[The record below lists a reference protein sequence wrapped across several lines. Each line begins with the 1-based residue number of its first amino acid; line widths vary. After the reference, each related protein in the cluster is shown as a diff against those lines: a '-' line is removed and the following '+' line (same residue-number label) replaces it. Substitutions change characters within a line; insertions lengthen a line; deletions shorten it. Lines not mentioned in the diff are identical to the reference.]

1 MTKTLP
7 TTQTQR
13 GVYSRQI
20 AFVAAFLLPTA
31 KFLEIPRILAK
42 YTMGDLLL
50 PALLHAL
57 SQLLLLL
64 AVLYAASR
72 SETPLIE
79 RLQSLLGKSIYVL
92 YGIYA
97 AYFLFAAVLPLL
109 DMEKFVYAAFFDTAP
124 TTFSFAFFFIFSAYV
139 CAKGIKA
146 VARSADICLFLF
158 LLPFLALLVMGFSA
172 ADFSSLMPL
181 FERDFSASASA
192 FRRSQPYFSDVVL
205 LLPLLLHLSYK
216 KGDGVKVAAG
226 YAAGSLFT
234 LLFLAVF
241 FGIFSSIAAR
251 EHYAFS
257 KIAQYFPALSVVGR
271 IDLVFVYL
279 LSVVLLFYTC
289 LPLQYSTT
297 LLANI
302 LGAKRKT
309 WISAVLNFFLFIG
322 VLFLNKYYDTIHNFV
337 SGNLFFIFIIFADM
351 VPLFLLFL
359 PKSSPT
365 ARRKTGR
372 KKGEIAYA

>member
-1 MTKTLP
+1 MTKTIANV
-7 TTQTQR
+7 QTQSV
-13 GVYSRQI
+13 VYSRQI
-20 AFVAAFLLPTA
+20 AFVAAFLLPMA

-50 PALLHAL
+50 PALLHVL
-57 SQLLLLL
+57 SQALILL

-72 SETPLIE
+72 NETPLIE
-79 RLQSLLGKSIYVL
+79 RLKSLFGKGIYVF

-97 AYFLFAAVLPLL
+97 AYFLFAAVLPLF

-139 CAKGIKA
+139 CAKGIKSI
-146 VARSADICLFLF
+146 ARSADICLFLF
-158 LLPFLALLVMGFSA
+158 LLPFLALIVMGFSA
-172 ADFSSLMPL
+172 ADFANLMPL
-181 FERDFSASASA
+181 FEADFSASATA
-192 FRRSQPYFSDVVL
+192 FRRSQPYFSDVIL
-205 LLPLLLHLSYK
+205 LLPLLLNLSYK
-216 KGDGVKVAAG
+216 KGDGVKIVTG
-226 YAAGSLFT
+226 YAAGALFT
-234 LLFLAVF
+234 ILFLSVF
-241 FGIFSSIAAR
+241 FGIFSSVAAR

-289 LPLQYSTT
+289 LPLQYATT
-297 LLANI
+297 LVANI
-302 LGAKRKT
+302 FGTTRKT

-322 VLFLNKYYDTIHNFV
+322 VLFLNKYYDSIHNAI
-337 SGNLFFIFIIFADM
+337 SGNLFFVFIILADM

-359 PKSSPT
+359 PNSAPNAPLK
-365 ARRKTGR
+365 KQR
-372 KKGEIAYA
+372 KKGEITYA